1 MFSQVMTPRKRLWQK
16 SQETGAPSP
25 QGCAI
30 LYAPCPP
37 TLGSHC
43 TPSEDREALRQV
55 AHSSHQTVLFLGT
68 LAAEP
73 IVLAFLQ
80 GALNSQPA
88 LLFAGQTDSENG
100 PVPGGLEAGTR
111 PGALAAQ
118 HRDGRK
124 EYPVGNYLAPTCLFP
139 CTNGRPARMRAKNAG
154 ELGTILSCRLL
165 GEQSPGK
172 RLLGEAG

>member
-1 MFSQVMTPRKRLWQK
+1 M
-16 SQETGAPSP
+16 
-25 QGCAI
+25 
-30 LYAPCPP
+30 
-37 TLGSHC
+37 
-43 TPSEDREALRQV
+43 

-73 IVLAFLQ
+73 IVLAILQ

-88 LLFAGQTDSENG
+88 LVFAGHTDSENG

-139 CTNGRPARMRAKNAG
+139 CTNGRPARMTAKNAG
-154 ELGTILSCRLL
+154 ELGTILSCCLL